1 MDPLQRQARCLRSTI
16 ERTKEKRIY
25 FIQIEHLSTHQESRV
40 FWHSFFIQLTYMEV
54 KERQKR
60 LTTYKKQIKKH
71 AKQGRLDELAQAKKE
86 YIQLLLTPVKR
97 ELYQKEEEYLQELKT
112 SIRETEN
119 KFIELKLDLCYDL
132 HVGLKEFDAYEN
144 TLNQMRKKQE
154 TILSAKKQ
162 RDHQLEKSKKQL
174 QDQRQ
179 GIMDSYPFL
188 ELEDKKVAYQELEK
202 LSEQM
207 ANPTRKVIAYEIEN
221 KELEYRL
228 SQLYTPWTDIKI

>member
-1 MDPLQRQARCLRSTI
+1 
-16 ERTKEKRIY
+16 
-25 FIQIEHLSTHQESRV
+25 
-40 FWHSFFIQLTYMEV
+40 MEV